1 MKTIRF
7 APAAFLFVALF
18 ASAAMAQQRTFV
30 SGLGNDA
37 NPCTRTAPCRTFA
50 VALGLTNPGGEVIA
64 LDSAGYGTMA
74 GVNSI
79 SKPISIIAP
88 PGVYAGISVFSG
100 DGIDIVGAGGSV
112 ILSGLTIT
120 NSGSSGHG
128 ILSTSGGGTLH
139 VENCIVGG
147 FAPGGDGIFFAGP
160 GKLEVKGSI
169 MRDNNI
175 GIEIAPSSA
184 TASAAIDHV
193 RLEVNGSGLL
203 AEDRSSVTV
212 SNSVAFGNGSSGF
225 GAVAFTQSC
234 DLTLESCVASKNG
247 AGITAQSNAA
257 GVATVRF
264 SNCTITNNSTGL
276 DNLGSPAVI
285 LSRSNN
291 TVEGNTAAT
300 AGPIGTYAAQ

>member
-7 APAAFLFVALF
+7 APAAFLFVALL

-50 VALGLTNPGGEVIA
+50 IALGLTNPGGEVIA

-74 GVNSI
+74 GVNTIVKS
-79 SKPISIIAP
+79 ISIIAP
-88 PGVYAGISVFSG
+88 PGVYAGISVSSG
-100 DGIDIVGAGGSV
+100 DGIDIGSSGTV
-112 ILSGLTIT
+112 VLRGLTIN

-128 ILSTSGGGTLH
+128 ILYSGSGGTLH
-139 VENCIVGG
+139 IEDCVVNG
-147 FAPGGDGIFFAGP
+147 FAPSGDGLFFAGP
-160 GKLEVKGSI
+160 GKLEVKDSI
-169 MRDNNI
+169 MRDNFV
-175 GIEIAPSSA
+175 GIQITPSST
-184 TASAAIDHV
+184 TASATIDHV
-193 RLEVNGSGLL
+193 RFETNTGQGLL
-203 AEDRSSVTV
+203 ATDLSKVTV
-212 SNSVAFGNGSSGF
+212 SNSVASGNSTGF

-234 DLTLESCVASKNG
+234 ELTLESCVASNNG

-264 SNCTITNNSTGL
+264 SNCTITDNSTGL

-291 TVEGNTAAT
+291 TVEGNAT
-300 AGPIGTYAAQ
+300 ATVGPIGTYAAQ